1 MRGHQEETFADTFGR
16 INLKGLEAYE
26 INLVK
31 YVFDLIKIWS
41 SFISL
46 TSVLNRRLQEVQ

>member
-31 YVFDLIKIWS
+31 YVFDLFKIWS

>member
-1 MRGHQEETFADTFGR
+1 MRGHQEETFADTFDR

-31 YVFDLIKIWS
+31 YVFDLFK
-41 SFISL
+41 FGVAL
-46 TSVLNRRLQEVQ
+46 FL

>member
-1 MRGHQEETFADTFGR
+1 MRGHQEETFADTFDR

-31 YVFDLIKIWS
+31 YVFDLFKIWS